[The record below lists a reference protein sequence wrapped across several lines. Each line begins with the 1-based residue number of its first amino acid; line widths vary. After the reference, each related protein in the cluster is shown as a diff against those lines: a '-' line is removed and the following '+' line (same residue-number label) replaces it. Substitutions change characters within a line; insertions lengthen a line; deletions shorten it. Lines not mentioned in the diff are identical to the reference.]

1 MQHKGRIDI
10 ICGPMFSGKTSE
22 LLRRLERLDYANKKY
37 LLFKPKFD
45 NRYSED
51 SVVSH
56 SKKSNKSISIN
67 MASEILDVIKKNP
80 DSKIVAID
88 EAQFFGKNEI
98 MSLFHVCLELKK
110 QEYTVIINGLDMDS
124 DAKPFGW
131 MPELMAIADSIQKI
145 KAVCMFPGC
154 GEDAEMSLKL
164 GNNKSVDGDNVI
176 ELGEKDKY
184 EARCFKHWLIGQV
197 PKIK

>member
-1 MQHKGRIDI
+1 MQNKGRIDI

-22 LLRRLERLDYANKKY
+22 LLRRLERLDYANRKY
-37 LLFKPKFD
+37 LLIKPKFD

-56 SKKSNKSISIN
+56 SKKSNKSVSIEK
-67 MASEILDVIKKNP
+67 AKEILELIKKSP
-80 DSKIVAID
+80 DIKIIAID
-88 EAQFFGKNEI
+88 EAQFFEKNDEGN
-98 MSLFHVCLELKK
+98 LFHVCRELKK
-110 QEYTVIINGLDMDS
+110 QEYAVIINGLDMDS
-124 DAKPFGW
+124 DGKPFGL

-164 GNNKSVDGDNVI
+164 NGNLEDGKSDNIV

-184 EARCFKHWLIGQV
+184 EARCFKHWLIGRS
-197 PKIK
+197 K